1 MKATGSTFRLLT
13 AAQLGT
19 RVLALWKLFRHP
31 QTPLPAKIVAA
42 VVVAYALSPIDLI
55 PDFIPVLGLLDELVL
70 VPLGIAL
77 VLRLTPPAL
86 WQACL
91 LEAQSSVERAP
102 KLWWAAVCVILI
114 WLLLVTLL
122 GWWLWRAFGTS
133 A

>member
-1 MKATGSTFRLLT
+1 MKATGSIFRLLN

-42 VVVAYALSPIDLI
+42 IVVAYALSPIDLI

-102 KLWWAAVCVILI
+102 KLWWGAVCVILI

>member
-1 MKATGSTFRLLT
+1 MKSIGSIFRRQS

-31 QTPLPAKIVAA
+31 QTPLPARIVAA
-42 VVVAYALSPIDLI
+42 IVVAYVLSPIDLI
-55 PDFIPVLGLLDELVL
+55 PDFIPVIGLLDELVL

-86 WQACL
+86 WQARL
-91 LEAQSSVERAP
+91 QEAQASVDRAP
-102 KLWWAAVCVILI
+102 KLVWGALLVVFI
-114 WLLLVTLL
+114 WLLLAAGAL
-122 GWWLWRAFGTS
+122 WWLWSAFGAS